1 MQKTVSH
8 KVFSTALALLVFLS
22 TFSFKMETHFCGSK
36 IVDVAVFSKVKSC
49 CDLSIN
55 TADEHQFTKKSCCN
69 NKVISVDGLK
79 QFKVVPLSVELPV
92 ENVFIV
98 PQLFNAK
105 SVVNRSSVEGCLYNY
120 VPPNREF
127 NFQIQHQVFLI

>member
-1 MQKTVSH
+1 M
-8 KVFSTALALLVFLS
+8 ALALLVLLS
-22 TFSFKMETHFCGSK
+22 TFSFKMETHFCGSN
-36 IVDVAVFSKVKSC
+36 IVDIAVFSKVKSC
-49 CDLSIN
+49 CDSSKN
-55 TADEHQFTKKSCCN
+55 TASQLQFAKKNCCN

-79 QFKVVPLSVELPV
+79 QFKVVQLSVELPV